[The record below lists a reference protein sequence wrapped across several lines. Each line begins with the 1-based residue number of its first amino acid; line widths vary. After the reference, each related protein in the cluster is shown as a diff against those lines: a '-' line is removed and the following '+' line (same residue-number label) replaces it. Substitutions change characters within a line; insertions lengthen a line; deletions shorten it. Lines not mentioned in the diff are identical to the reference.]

1 MSCMI
6 YKHRDSG
13 MVTWST
19 ANEVLRSSTGSG
31 EAEGVSLL
39 HRLTVSRHGDNM
51 KTPPVSLLLG
61 VCVLLSGQTVS
72 AVSLNVSPNLQQFF
86 IEDSVSLSCIGG
98 GQTGGQTVGQTGGQT
113 VKRTSGGQTGDCG
126 SGFGTSD
133 GSSCR
138 VSGLSQSDS
147 GVYWCETSSGETSLQ
162 VNISVTLKDGPF
174 ILEIPALPVMT
185 GSDVTLR
192 CRNKDGST
200 RAAYFLKNGIHTG
213 DRVKVQEL
221 SISRVQESDE
231 GFYSCSTDLFGPS
244 PQSWLRVRAPPPP
257 PSVSV
262 SRLLCHL
269 VAVCPY
275 CVCTV
280 LMVSMCCSRKTGR
293 RPAVSMEM
301 TLCVEEYDDLT
312 ADVITEREL

>member
-1 MSCMI
+1 QS
-6 YKHRDSG
+6 
-13 MVTWST
+13 
-19 ANEVLRSSTGSG
+19 
-31 EAEGVSLL
+31 VSLSLSVSVCQL
-39 HRLTVSRHGDNM
+39 HLSLCCSVSPHTSTVTQSLTRSPLTFSDLCPLVA
-51 KTPPVSLLLG
+51 G

-72 AVSLNVSPNLQQFF
+72 AGERENISLNVSPNLQQFF

-244 PQSWLRVRAPPPP
+244 PQSWLRVRVYHNKLMTYPVFTAPPPP

-280 LMVSMCCSRKTGR
+280 LMVPFTNFRGR
-293 RPAVSMEM
+293 
-301 TLCVEEYDDLT
+301 T
-312 ADVITEREL
+312 ADGPMSVNSVITMFMISIVT